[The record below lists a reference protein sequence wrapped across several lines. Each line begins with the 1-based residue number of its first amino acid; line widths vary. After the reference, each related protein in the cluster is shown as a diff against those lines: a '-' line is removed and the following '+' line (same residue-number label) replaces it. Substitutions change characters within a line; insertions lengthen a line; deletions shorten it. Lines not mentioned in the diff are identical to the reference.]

1 MHISKLHIRN
11 FRCIEDLELRFD
23 SGLNVIIGENNA
35 GKTAVLDALRL
46 ILSRG
51 DERRNISISEDDFH
65 IDSAGKRASSIEID
79 IVFSNPSV
87 QQQAA
92 FIELLS
98 IPEEGDPELQLH
110 VRYEW
115 DDKTERVKLPTLWGG
130 ENEGQAVPG
139 EVLQLVY
146 HVHLDALRDAER
158 FLSPGRGSRIGE
170 LVRKLETN
178 DARREE
184 MEKQVLDALRGL
196 EKWTELRGKAEEA
209 INKHLKQVTFEG
221 SIQEVEVDFVESKFR
236 RIAEGLRLHLPRKTV
251 PAEDGKKQETQ
262 SLEPFKIWQNGL
274 GYNNLIYAATVFGDL
289 VKRAESE
296 NAIHLSL
303 LIEEPEAHLHPQL
316 QRLFF
321 RYLESFGKQ
330 GIQVFVTSHSPIV
343 SSQADFDRINV
354 LTIDHDLPTSRA
366 LADIPLDKKSK
377 RKLQR
382 FLDVTKSQLFFA
394 KGVIFVE
401 GISEALLLPLFAQ
414 RMGAEFDLDKHGI
427 EVVNINGVMFEP
439 FASLFNSD
447 DPDKRLGIP
456 GAILTDDDRD
466 KAPEDEEMTS
476 RAKKA
481 KSLEGR
487 LLKVYLAERTFEYEL
502 FKNNGELLQEAYKR
516 IHPQAEDVEGITVD
530 DEAKSFVKKVKKQKA
545 ILAQELA
552 YILDSDEDRLA
563 SIVVPRYIKQGI
575 TWVTQADE

>member
-1 MHISKLHIRN
+1 MYISKLHIRN
-11 FRCIEDLELRFD
+11 FRCIEDLELYFD
-23 SGLNVIIGENNA
+23 SGLNVIIGENNS
-35 GKTAVLDALRL
+35 GKTAILDALRL
-46 ILSRG
+46 VLSRG
-51 DERRNISISEDDFH
+51 DERRSIWISEDDFH
-65 IDSAGKRASSIEID
+65 IDSTGKRASSIEID
-79 IVFSNPSV
+79 IVFSDPSI

-98 IPEEGDPELQLH
+98 IRDDGDPELQLH

-115 DDKTERVKLPTLWGG
+115 DDKNERVKFPTLWGG

-139 EVLQLVY
+139 EVLQLIY

-178 DARREE
+178 DSEREE

-196 EKWTELRGKAEEA
+196 DKWTELRGKAQKA
-209 INKHLKQVTFEG
+209 INKHLREVTFDG
-221 SIQEVEVDFVESKFR
+221 SVQEVEVDFVESKFR
-236 RIAEGLRLHLPRKTV
+236 RIAESLRLHLPRKANL
-251 PAEDGKKQETQ
+251 AEEEKTKGAQ
-262 SLEPFKIWQNGL
+262 SLSPFKIWQNGL

-289 VKRAESE
+289 VKRAEAE
-296 NAIHLSL
+296 KAMHLSL

-321 RYLESFGKQ
+321 RYLESFGKE

-354 LTIDHDLPTSRA
+354 LTIDGEITTNRA
-366 LADIPLDKKSK
+366 LVSMSLRKESK

-401 GISEALLLPLFAQ
+401 GISEALLLPLFAR
-414 RMGAEFDLDKHGI
+414 RMGNEFDLDKHGI
-427 EVVNINGVMFEP
+427 EVVNISGVMFEP
-439 FASLFNSD
+439 FALLFNPD

-466 KAPEDEEMTS
+466 KAFEDEEITS
-476 RAKKA
+476 RAEKA
-481 KSLEGR
+481 KSLEGG
-487 LLKVYLAERTFEYEL
+487 LLKVYLAEQTFEYEL
-502 FKNNGELLQEAYKR
+502 FKNNEELLQEAYGR
-516 IHPQAEDVEGITVD
+516 IHPHAEDVKGDTVD
-530 DEAKSFVKKVKKQKA
+530 EKANAFVKKIKKQKA

-552 YILDSDEDRLA
+552 YILDSNEDKLA
-563 SIVVPRYIKQGI
+563 AIVVPEYIKQAI
-575 TWVTQADE
+575 TWVIQGHE

>member
-1 MHISKLHIRN
+1 MYISKLHIRN
-11 FRCIEDLELRFD
+11 FRCIEDLELYFD
-23 SGLNVIIGENNA
+23 SGLNVIIGENNS
-35 GKTAVLDALRL
+35 GKTAILDALRL
-46 ILSRG
+46 VLSRG
-51 DERRNISISEDDFH
+51 DERRSIWISEDDFH
-65 IDSAGKRASSIEID
+65 IDSTGKRASSIEID
-79 IVFSNPSV
+79 IVFSDPSI

-98 IPEEGDPELQLH
+98 IRDDGDPELQLH

-115 DDKTERVKLPTLWGG
+115 DDKNERVKFPTLWGG

-139 EVLQLVY
+139 EVLQLIY

-178 DARREE
+178 DSEREE

-196 EKWTELRGKAEEA
+196 DKWTELRGKAQKA
-209 INKHLKQVTFEG
+209 INKHLREVTFDG
-221 SIQEVEVDFVESKFR
+221 SVQEVEVDFVESKFR
-236 RIAEGLRLHLPRKTV
+236 RIAESLRLHLPRKANL
-251 PAEDGKKQETQ
+251 AEEEKTKGAQ
-262 SLEPFKIWQNGL
+262 SLSPFKIWQNGL

-289 VKRAESE
+289 VKRAEAE
-296 NAIHLSL
+296 KAMHLSL

-321 RYLESFGKQ
+321 RYLESFGKE

-354 LTIDHDLPTSRA
+354 LTIDGEITTNRA
-366 LADIPLDKKSK
+366 LVSMSLRKESK

-401 GISEALLLPLFAQ
+401 GISEALLLPLFAR
-414 RMGAEFDLDKHGI
+414 RMGDEFDLDKHGI
-427 EVVNINGVMFEP
+427 EVVNISGVMFEP
-439 FASLFNSD
+439 FALLFNPD

-466 KAPEDEEMTS
+466 KAFEDEEITS
-476 RAKKA
+476 RAEKA
-481 KSLEGR
+481 KSLEGG
-487 LLKVYLAERTFEYEL
+487 LLRVYLAEQTFEYEL
-502 FKNNGELLQEAYKR
+502 FRDNGELLQEAYRR
-516 IHPQAEDVEGITVD
+516 IHPHAEDVKGDTVD
-530 DEAKSFVKKVKKQKA
+530 EKANAFVKKIKKQKA

-552 YILDSDEDRLA
+552 YILDSDEDKLA
-563 SIVVPRYIKQGI
+563 AIVVPEYIKQAI
-575 TWVTQADE
+575 TWVIQGHE

>member
-11 FRCIEDLELRFD
+11 FRCIEDLELSFD
-23 SGLNVIIGENNA
+23 SGLNVIIGENNT
-35 GKTAVLDALRL
+35 GKTAILDALRL
-46 ILSRG
+46 VLSRG
-51 DERRNISISEDDFH
+51 DERRDIWISEDDFH
-65 IDSAGKRASSIEID
+65 IDTTGKHASSIDID
-79 IVFSNPSV
+79 IVFSDPSV

-98 IPEEGDPELQLH
+98 IREDGNPELQLH

-115 DDKTERVKLPTLWGG
+115 DEENERVKSPSLWGG

-139 EVLQLVY
+139 RLLQLIY

-158 FLSPGRGSRIGE
+158 FLSPSRGSRIGE
-170 LVRKLETN
+170 LVRKLETS
-178 DARREE
+178 DTKREE

-196 EKWTELRGKAEEA
+196 DNWTELRGKAQEA
-209 INKHLKQVTFEG
+209 INKHLKQVTFDG
-221 SIQEVEVDFVESKFR
+221 SIQEVSVDFVESKFR
-236 RIAEGLRLHLPRKTV
+236 RIAEGLRLHLPRK
-251 PAEDGKKQETQ
+251 AKNQEGQ
-262 SLEPFKIWQNGL
+262 SLSPFKIWQNGL

-289 VKRAESE
+289 VKRAEFE
-296 NAIHLSL
+296 KAIHLSL

-321 RYLESFGKQ
+321 RYLESFGKE
-330 GIQVFVTSHSPIV
+330 GIQVFVTSHSPVV
-343 SSQADFDRINV
+343 SSQADFDRINI
-354 LTIDHDLPTSRA
+354 LAIDHELPTSRA
-366 LADIPLDKKSK
+366 LADMPLDKESK

-394 KGVIFVE
+394 KGVVFVE
-401 GISEALLLPLFAQ
+401 GISEALLLTLFARQ
-414 RMGAEFDLDKHGI
+414 MGDEFNLVKHGT

-466 KAPEDEEMTS
+466 KASEDGEMTS
-476 RAKKA
+476 RAEKA
-481 KSLEGR
+481 KSLEGG

-502 FKNNGELLQEAYKR
+502 FKENEELLEEAYKR
-516 IHPQAEDVEGITVD
+516 IHPKAKDVEGNTVN
-530 DEAKSFVKKVKKQKA
+530 ERARAFVKKIKKQKA
-545 ILAQELA
+545 VLAQELA
-552 YILDSDEDRLA
+552 FILESDEKKLA
-563 SIVVPRYIKQGI
+563 GIVIPEYIKQAI
-575 TWVTQADE
+575 TWVIQGHE

>member
-1 MHISKLHIRN
+1 MHISKLHICN
-11 FRCIEDLELRFD
+11 FRCIEDLELSFD
-23 SGLNVIIGENNA
+23 SGLNVIIGENNT
-35 GKTAVLDALRL
+35 GKTAILDALRL
-46 ILSRG
+46 VLSRG
-51 DERRNISISEDDFH
+51 DERRNIWISEDDFH
-65 IDSAGKRASSIEID
+65 IDSTGKHASSIEID
-79 IVFSNPSV
+79 IVFCDPSV

-98 IPEEGDPELQLH
+98 IRDDGCSELQLH

-115 DDKTERVKLPTLWGG
+115 DDKNERVKSPSIWGG

-139 EVLQLVY
+139 EVLQLIY

-170 LVRKLETN
+170 LVRKLETK
-178 DARREE
+178 DAEREE

-196 EKWTELRGKAEEA
+196 DKWTELRGKAQEA
-209 INKHLKQVTFEG
+209 INKHLKQVTFDR

-236 RIAEGLRLHLPRKTV
+236 RIAEGLRLHLPRKGK
-251 PAEDGKKQETQ
+251 PAEKAKKQEVQ
-262 SLEPFKIWQNGL
+262 SLSPFKIWQNGL

-289 VKRAESE
+289 VKRAEFE
-296 NAIHLSL
+296 KAIHLSL

-321 RYLESFGKQ
+321 RHLESFGKE

-354 LTIDHDLPTSRA
+354 LSIDHELSTSRS
-366 LADIPLDKKSK
+366 LADMPLDKESK
-377 RKLQR
+377 GKLQR

-401 GISEALLLPLFAQ
+401 GISEALLLPLSAQ
-414 RMGAEFDLDKHGI
+414 RMGPKFHLDKHGI

-447 DPDKRLGIP
+447 DPEKRLGIP
-456 GAILTDDDRD
+456 GVVITDDDRD
-466 KAPEDEEMTS
+466 KAPENEEMTS
-476 RAKKA
+476 RAENA
-481 KSLEGR
+481 RLLEGG

-502 FKNNGELLQEAYKR
+502 FKENEELLQEAYER
-516 IHPQAEDVEGITVD
+516 IHPKAKCVEGTTVA
-530 DEAKSFVKKVKKQKA
+530 ERAHAFVKKLEKQKA
-545 ILAQELA
+545 LLAQELA
-552 YILDSDEDRLA
+552 FILESDEEKLA
-563 SIVVPRYIKQGI
+563 GIVVPEYIKQAI
-575 TWVTQADE
+575 TWVIQGDE